1 MKAKRPGADPDA
13 HFMRIALREA
23 RRGLG
28 RTSPN
33 PAVGAVIVSPA
44 GQFLSGGWHRAAGQP
59 HAEIEALRAL
69 ADPVQARGATIY
81 VTLEP
86 CSTHGRTPPCTGA
99 ILRAGLARVVVG
111 ATDPNPRHAGRGQE
125 VLRADG
131 VEVRSGVLAEECA
144 ALNRPFNRWI
154 VTGRPWVIAKA
165 ALSLDGHLARP
176 PGEGQWLTGPT
187 ARAHAHRE
195 LRARVD
201 AILVGAGTV
210 RADDPALTVRGVPG
224 ARGRPQ
230 PWRVVLTRSGD
241 LPAGARLFTDE
252 HRDRTLVLYR
262 RSPAEVLDE
271 LGQRQVTSLLVEGG
285 GETLA
290 AFFDAG
296 LVDEVSF
303 YVAPIL
309 VGDGP
314 TALHLARPVA
324 LDEPRWRKLGADV
337 HVTAFV
343 KRQTTSALP
352 PPENAV

>member
-1 MKAKRPGADPDA
+1 
-13 HFMRIALREA
+13 MRAALREA

-44 GQFLSGGWHRAAGQP
+44 GELLARGWHRAAGQP

-69 ADPVQARGATIY
+69 PDPARARGATLF

-86 CSTHGRTPPCTGA
+86 CSTHGRTPPSIAA
-99 ILRAGLARVVVG
+99 IRRAGLARVVVG
-111 ATDPNPRHAGRGQE
+111 ATDPNPAHAGRGLA
-125 VLRADG
+125 VLRAAG
-131 VEVRSGVLAEECA
+131 LEVLAGVLADECA
-144 ALNRPFNRWI
+144 ALNRGFNRWI
-154 VTGRPWVIAKA
+154 VTGRPWVLAKA
-165 ALSLDGHLARP
+165 ALSLDGRLAP
-176 PGEGQWLTGPT
+176 PAGEGQWLTGPA

-224 ARGRPQ
+224 AAGRRQ

-252 HRDRTLVLYR
+252 HRDRTLVFQN
-262 RSPAEVLDE
+262 RSPTDVLTD

-285 GETLA
+285 AETLA
-290 AFFDAG
+290 TFFDAG
-296 LVDEVSF
+296 LVDEVRF
-303 YVAPIL
+303 YLAPRL
-309 VGDGP
+309 TGDGP
-314 TALHLARPVA
+314 PTLRLAGSVEF
-324 LDEPRWRKLGADV
+324 LEPRYRQLGPDLLVA
-337 HVTAFV
+337 AFV
-343 KRQTTSALP
+343 APRTAGKTLTPEDNSP
-352 PPENAV
+352 P